1 MKQSSRTRDK
11 PLTSAVGL
19 YADFRRQGYDFF
31 VGVPCS
37 GLKPFIDDLQADR
50 ARPFIPVPREDI
62 ALAMATGAAMAG
74 RKPLV
79 YLQSSGLGHLVNP
92 ITSLL
97 KPYGLSVHLLIS
109 LRTQPFEHF
118 EMRRVAQ
125 PLLELLEYDDF
136 TIVEERACDA

>member
-1 MKQSSRTRDK
+1 MTLRAETPRSAQA
-11 PLTSAVGL
+11 SAVGL
-19 YADFRRQGYDFF
+19 YEQFRRQGYDFF

-37 GLKPFIDDLQADR
+37 GLTPFINDLRADTSL
-50 ARPFIPVPREDI
+50 PFLPAPREDV
-62 ALAMATGAAMAG
+62 ALAMAAGAAMAG

-97 KPYGLSVHLLIS
+97 KPYGISVHLLVS

-118 EMRRVAQ
+118 EMRRITL
-125 PLLELLEYDDF
+125 PLLELLEYDDV